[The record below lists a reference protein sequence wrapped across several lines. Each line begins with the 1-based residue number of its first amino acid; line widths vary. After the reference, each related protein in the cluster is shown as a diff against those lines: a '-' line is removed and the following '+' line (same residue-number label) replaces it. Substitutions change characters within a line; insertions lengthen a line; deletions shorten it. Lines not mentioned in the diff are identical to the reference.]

1 MVKTKN
7 KQFLVKLKHEDGGN
21 MRKVPLTSNSQD
33 YASINERIDK
43 GGNDYFDYVDYTDY
57 SNGVQGGDYLD
68 ELYVDENWH
77 PNQVLILS
85 VKHSVN
91 VFSI

>member
-1 MVKTKN
+1 
-7 KQFLVKLKHEDGGN
+7 
-21 MRKVPLTSNSQD
+21 MREVPLTSNQD
-33 YASINERIDK
+33 YASINERRDK

-77 PNQVLILS
+77 PNQV
-85 VKHSVN
+85 
-91 VFSI
+91 